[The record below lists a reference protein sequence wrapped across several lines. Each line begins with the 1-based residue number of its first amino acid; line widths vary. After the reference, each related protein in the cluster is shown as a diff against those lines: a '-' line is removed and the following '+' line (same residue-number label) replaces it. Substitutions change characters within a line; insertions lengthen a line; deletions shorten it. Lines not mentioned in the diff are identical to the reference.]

1 MYVSLSA
8 SLHSST
14 SCLILLIAW
23 ISFSCN
29 THAHTHW
36 EKNPTSY
43 SNISKEHIL
52 VYLPI
57 KNTTNSNKY
66 GHNGSEN
73 VIPCQL
79 FYIQQQVKTIKHE
92 AYLVIAEKLFIAVV
106 VGVFGV
112 VSVHSSS
119 AKKKKK
125 KDNNWQIPKSG
136 RLSRKHNKSD
146 GGSEREGQIR
156 GTWKHNNTER
166 ERERGR
172 NTQATVT
179 NRATRTY
186 VQAEN
191 ELEKRYWQ
199 AQISI
204 HSLTWGYMDPIKV

>member
-119 AKKKKK
+119 AKRKKKTIIDK
-125 KDNNWQIPKSG
+125 YRNREDSRESTTKVMEGARG
-136 RLSRKHNKSD
+136 RDKLEEHESTTIRR
-146 GGSEREGQIR
+146 GRGREGETHRLRWLIEQQ
-156 GTWKHNNTER
+156 GHTSKQKMN
-166 ERERGR
+166 
-172 NTQATVT
+172 
-179 NRATRTY
+179 
-186 VQAEN
+186 
-191 ELEKRYWQ
+191 
-199 AQISI
+199 
-204 HSLTWGYMDPIKV
+204 